1 VDIWTGFVIGLAGS
15 LHCIGMC
22 GPIALA
28 LAPGE
33 SSRLSHL
40 LGRVLYNLGRSFTYG
55 LMGLAAG
62 AIGHTVH
69 VGGYQQLV
77 SIVMGVLLLLAILLP
92 SRFGALITGTKL
104 HARLSVAI
112 GKAWQRLVRY
122 NSPPSLLTIG
132 ILNGFLPC
140 GLVYVALA
148 GAVSTGSP
156 LAGGLYMVAFGLG
169 TLPVMLAISLAG
181 RIVGQGIKAHI
192 NRFLPVAGG
201 LLAVLLILRGLSLG
215 IPYVSP
221 KPQTDSQGGQT
232 MKCCEHH
239 AVTGATESSPSDTLD
254 FASDSAV
261 TETNG
266 DD

>member
-33 SSRLSHL
+33 SSRMNHL
-40 LGRVLYNLGRSFTYG
+40 VGRILYNLGRSVTYG

-69 VGGYQQLV
+69 VGGYQQIV
-77 SIVMGVLLLLAILLP
+77 SIMLGVLLLLAILLP
-92 SRFGALITGTKL
+92 SRFGALLTGTRF
-104 HARLSVAI
+104 HARLSKLI
-112 GKAWQRLVRY
+112 GDAWKRLIRY
-122 NSPPSLLTIG
+122 SSPPSLLTIG

-148 GAVSTGSP
+148 GAVSTASP
-156 LAGGLYMVAFGLG
+156 ISGGLYMVAFGLG

-181 RIVGQGIKAHI
+181 RLVGHGLRSRM
-192 NRFLPVAGG
+192 NRLLPVAGG
-201 LLAVLLILRGLSLG
+201 LLAVLFILRGLSLG
-215 IPYVSP
+215 IPYISP
-221 KPQTDSQGGQT
+221 RPVVDNQGQQT
-232 MKCCEHH
+232 MKCCEHK
-239 AVTGATESSPSDTLD
+239 AVSIGIKQT
-254 FASDSAV
+254 SDSV
-261 TETNG
+261 ITDTDSLQRDSIR